1 MRKIRAMCYI
11 ERKKSDNHS
20 GFTLLELLVTLGII
34 SVLSAIAIPRYNDY
48 RKKAYDMRAQ
58 VDLRNVALAEEAFYL
73 DNEAY
78 LDCQD
83 STCHALPG
91 VARLSVGTTLQI
103 ISTATGF
110 TGTSTHPKGSSKVFK
125 WDTSLGG
132 LTP

>member
-1 MRKIRAMCYI
+1 M
-11 ERKKSDNHS
+11 KKLSALSDSGQKRSGNHS

-83 STCHALPG
+83 SACHALPG
-91 VARLSVGTTLQI
+91 VARLSVGTTLEI
-103 ISTATGF
+103 VSTATGF
-110 TGTSTHPKGSSKVFK
+110 TGTSTHPKGSSKVFQ

-132 LTP
+132 LRP